1 MNTII
6 FAQASRYLR
15 PGMMCEARS
24 PDTTR
29 RGGRHRRCS
38 IIVPNDL
45 MSAANR
51 DIIVKATI
59 SAGSI
64 IPSWSDSAARLWLV
78 LHHFQKEIV
87 IKSSTMPTRLA

>member
-1 MNTII
+1 MAMNTII

-15 PGMMCEARS
+15 PGMMGEARS

-29 RGGRHRRCS
+29 RSSPTVFYHRPERSDERREPRHHSR
-38 IIVPNDL
+38 
-45 MSAANR
+45 
-51 DIIVKATI
+51 ATI

>member
-15 PGMMCEARS
+15 SGMMCEARS

-29 RGGRHRRCS
+29 RGGRHRPCS

-45 MSAANR
+45 MSAANG

-59 SAGSI
+59 RQDRPFRRDLTVRHDCGS
-64 IPSWSDSAARLWLV
+64 PYT
-78 LHHFQKEIV
+78 QEIV
-87 IKSSTMPTRLA
+87 IKSSTTPTRLA